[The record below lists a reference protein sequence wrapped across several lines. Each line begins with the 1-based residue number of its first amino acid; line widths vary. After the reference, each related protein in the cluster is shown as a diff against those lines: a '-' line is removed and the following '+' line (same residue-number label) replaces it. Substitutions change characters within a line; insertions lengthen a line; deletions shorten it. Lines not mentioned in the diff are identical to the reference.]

1 MSSRNLIVRSVSIAA
16 LISLGACATSPAA
29 TQASAEE
36 DAFQKAMADAV
47 RPATPEQI
55 AEAERSDPLTRANFW
70 AREHKINAADLNT
83 TVKFMRSL
91 RALGSHERVTDVA
104 TKALPIHPDSYE
116 IYLELGRSLLAN
128 NKPTE
133 ASQAFVRSADL
144 SPETDATPLAA
155 LGVAF
160 DRLEMHDKAQQA
172 YAIALQR
179 QPDRVSTLSNYG
191 MSLAL
196 TGQLELA
203 ETQLRK
209 AASLPRADVRVR
221 QNLALILGLQG
232 RMEEMAAVD
241 PSAPRRTVEA
251 NRIALRSMML
261 PSRSYEDL
269 QEYDASVVE
278 NARPAPQAMPE
289 VREATITEDFLDEPG
304 KAAERPLETVKLA
317 GDDGLSGEPVK
328 KPVALRPKLRG
339 SQGS

>member
-1 MSSRNLIVRSVSIAA
+1 MSSRTLIARSVSIAVLA
-16 LISLGACATSPAA
+16 SLGACASSPA
-29 TQASAEE
+29 TPQTSAEE
-36 DAFQKAMADAV
+36 EAFQQAMAEAV

-55 AEAERSDPLTRANFW
+55 AKAERSDPLTRANFW
-70 AREHKINAADLNT
+70 AREHKINAADLKT

-91 RALGSHERVTDVA
+91 RSIGSHERVLDVA

-116 IYLELGRSLLAN
+116 IYLELGRSLLADG
-128 NKPTE
+128 KATE
-133 ASQAFVRSADL
+133 ASEAFVRSADL

-155 LGVAF
+155 LGVTF

-172 YAIALQR
+172 YELALQR

-196 TGQLELA
+196 TGQLEQA
-203 ETQLRK
+203 EAQLRK
-209 AASLPRADVRVR
+209 AAAQPSADVRVR

-232 RMEEMAAVD
+232 RMDEMAAVD
-241 PSAPRRTVEA
+241 PSAPRRTIEA
-251 NRIALRSMML
+251 NRTALRSMML

-269 QEYDASVVE
+269 QAYDASAVE

-289 VREATITEDFLDEPG
+289 VREALITEDALQEPG
-304 KAAERPLETVKLA
+304 KAISEPLETVKLV
-317 GDDGLSGEPVK
+317 DEGLSGEPAQ

-339 SQGS
+339 PQDS